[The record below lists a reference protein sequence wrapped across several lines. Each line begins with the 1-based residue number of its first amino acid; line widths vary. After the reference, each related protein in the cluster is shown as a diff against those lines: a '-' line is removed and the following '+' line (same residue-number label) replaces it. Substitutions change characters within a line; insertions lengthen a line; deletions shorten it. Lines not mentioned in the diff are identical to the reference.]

1 MSIHDEMMKMEKRR
15 LLTKTD
21 TRMQDFLKFTKSK
34 QEKDVLRTQLDEYE
48 QHLNMKKDKDIKSIM
63 DKLIEELN

>member
-63 DKLIEELN
+63 DKLIEELD

>member
-21 TRMQDFLKFTKSK
+21 TRMHDFLKFTKSK

-63 DKLIEELN
+63 DKLIEELD

>member
-15 LLTKTD
+15 LSTKTD
-21 TRMQDFLKFTKSK
+21 TSMQDFLKFTKSK
-34 QEKDVLRTQLDEYE
+34 QDKDVLKTQLDEYE

>member
-48 QHLNMKKDKDIKSIM
+48 QHLNMKKDKEIKSIM
-63 DKLIEELN
+63 DKLIEELD

>member
-15 LLTKTD
+15 LSTKTD
-21 TRMQDFLKFTKSK
+21 TSMQDFLKFTKSK

-63 DKLIEELN
+63 DKLIEELD

>member
-1 MSIHDEMMKMEKRR
+1 MSIHDEIMKMEKRR
-15 LLTKTD
+15 LLTNTD
-21 TRMQDFLKFTKSK
+21 TRIKDFLKFTKSK

>member
-15 LLTKTD
+15 LSTKTD
-21 TRMQDFLKFTKSK
+21 TSMQDFLKFTKSK
-34 QEKDVLRTQLDEYE
+34 QDKDVLKTQLDEYE

-63 DKLIEELN
+63 DKLMEELD

>member
-15 LLTKTD
+15 LSTKTD
-21 TRMQDFLKFTKSK
+21 TSMQDFLKFTKSK

-48 QHLNMKKDKDIKSIM
+48 QHLNMKKDTEIKSIM
-63 DKLIEELN
+63 DKLIQELD